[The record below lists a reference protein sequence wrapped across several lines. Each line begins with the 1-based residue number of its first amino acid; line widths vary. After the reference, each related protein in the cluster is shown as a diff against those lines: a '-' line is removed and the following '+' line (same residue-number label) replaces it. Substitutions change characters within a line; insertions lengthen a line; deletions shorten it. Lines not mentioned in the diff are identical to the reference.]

1 MSGKGTSMPPVGP
14 DHRLPPQAYRNIVL
28 SLRTGLI
35 AALVILL
42 GGIVAY
48 VVIHPGVTSEG
59 ILSSNPIASFL
70 TLSGLARGLAH
81 GSPEAFLTLGVLA
94 LVATP
99 IIRVV
104 TGFYYFQRGGERT
117 MAAITLVVFVLLL
130 FALLV
135 FGPIG
140 TVIPGPRS

>member
-1 MSGKGTSMPPVGP
+1 VSGENSPVPPVVP

-28 SLRTGLI
+28 SLRAGLV

-42 GGIVAY
+42 GGIIAY
-48 VVIHPGVTSEG
+48 VALHPGSTSGE

-70 TLSGLARGLAH
+70 TVDGLARGLAH

-99 IIRVV
+99 IVRVV
-104 TGFYYFQRGGERT
+104 TGFYYFERGGERT
-117 MAAITLVVFVLLL
+117 MAGITLVVFVLLL

-135 FGPIG
+135 FGPF
-140 TVIPGPRS
+140 VR